1 MKSNGLVLFALSLVT
16 IQAQVRQ
23 DLHAKLLTPIASYSK
38 PGQYFEIRTGPP
50 VEFGMDSILAEGT
63 ILRGKIRSA
72 KGVGIG
78 IRRERAQVELEFQ
91 RCAPPGHPAA
101 ACSVELIEI
110 ENAREQVA
118 RGNRIHGIL
127 AASNPNSLFQGI
139 WFRPAGAFF
148 HRSPTGLTGP
158 VGALQSRIAPNPL
171 GAAIAITT
179 KLLLFSLP
187 NSDVE
192 LPTGT
197 ELIVRVQVSDVAD
210 HALLPVASPLPQ
222 SETFEPH
229 EHAYFQGIPTE
240 IKNASSNVVSD
251 RINFVFRGTR
261 QAVATAFAAAG
272 WTTADALTRK
282 SFAKSYA
289 AFTSLRGY
297 ETAPVSPLFYQHR
310 QPDLVYQKSFN
321 SMSKRHHIR
330 FWRIED
336 PTGTEEPLWVAAA
349 THDIGI
355 AFDWNRL
362 SLTHRV
368 DEFLDRERS
377 KVLNDLSAAQCLS
390 RLTLLDRPALSG
402 GTTDGKLAI
411 ATIASCEPVAG
422 NLAMLA
428 RLQRPRN
435 PMPIRVIRRLVL
447 ETRQYVTRGNA
458 YYWAYRGVRKA
469 VVSLRPP
476 HLRNGHP
483 ANAFAQR
490 LPSLGSALSSPVANG
505 LR

>member
-1 MKSNGLVLFALSLVT
+1 MNSQWLAVFALSFVT

-23 DLHAKLLTPIASYSK
+23 DLHAKLITPIASYSK
-38 PGQYFEIRTGPP
+38 PGQYFEIRIGPP
-50 VEFGMDSILAEGT
+50 VEFGTDSILAEGT

-72 KGVGIG
+72 HRVGIG
-78 IRRERAQVELEFQ
+78 IRRERARLELEFQ
-91 RCAPPGHPAA
+91 RCAPPGNPAA
-101 ACSVELIEI
+101 SCSVELIEI

-118 RGNRIHGIL
+118 GGSRIHGVL

-148 HRSPTGLTGP
+148 HRSPVGLTGP

-171 GAAIAITT
+171 GAAITITS

-187 NSDVE
+187 NSEIE
-192 LPTGT
+192 LPAGT
-197 ELIVRVQVSDVAD
+197 ELIVRVQASDLSD
-210 HALLPVASPLPQ
+210 HPVLPLASQLPP
-222 SETFEPH
+222 SETFEQP
-229 EHAYFQGIPTE
+229 ERDYFQGIPTE
-240 IKNASSNVVSD
+240 IKNSSGKVVSD

-261 QAVATAFAAAG
+261 QDVGAAFAAAG
-272 WTTADALTRK
+272 WTTADPLTRK

-297 ETAPVSPLFYQHR
+297 DTAPVSPLFYRHR
-310 QPDLVYQKSFN
+310 QPDLVFQKSFN

-336 PTGTEEPLWVAAA
+336 PTGSNEELWVAAA

-355 AFDWNRL
+355 VFDWKRL

-368 DEFLDRERS
+368 DEFLDSERS
-377 KVLNDLSAAQCLS
+377 KVLNDLSAAQCLRS
-390 RLTLLDRPALSG
+390 LTMLDRPALSG
-402 GTTDGKLAI
+402 DATDGKLAI
-411 ATIASCEPVAG
+411 ATIKLCDASAANPDALVT
-422 NLAMLA
+422 
-428 RLQRPRN
+428 LQRPRN
-435 PMPIRVIRRLVL
+435 RMPMRVARRLVL

-469 VVSLRPP
+469 VVGLRPP
-476 HLRNGHP
+476 HSRKDRP
-483 ANAFAQR
+483 VNALAQR
-490 LPSLGSALSSPVANG
+490 GPALGTALSSPVANG
-505 LR
+505 IR